1 MKKYK
6 VTITETLERVVEVE
20 AEDYEEAVDIIG
32 DEYRNGEIIL
42 CSDDYTGTDFNV
54 EEIRTENEKYV
65 KNQKDF
71 SR

>member
-6 VTITETLERVVEVE
+6 VTITETLEKVVEVE
-20 AEDYEEAVDIIG
+20 AENYDEAVDIVG

-42 CSDDYTGTDFNV
+42 CSDDYTDTDFSV
-54 EEIRTENEKYV
+54 EEIPTENEKYV
-65 KNQKDF
+65 KNRNDF